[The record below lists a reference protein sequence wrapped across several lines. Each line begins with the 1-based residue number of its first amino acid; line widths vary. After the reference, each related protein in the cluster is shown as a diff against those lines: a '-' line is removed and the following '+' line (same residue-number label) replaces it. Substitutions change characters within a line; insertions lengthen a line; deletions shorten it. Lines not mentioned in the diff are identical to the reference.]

1 MFHNF
6 WLLSSLLWISQLMV
20 SCFGIGANFLRWP
33 QQCWGKWWRS
43 GCGAEKMSALF
54 ELQQLD
60 LKPLP
65 LLPPPCQ
72 CTFWTATAKPCTPP
86 SLPCPSP
93 SLWTIF
99 NCVGSL
105 NSRFMLLAAH
115 FGLKLQDPVLL
126 HLISVVH
133 LYILLHWLS
142 VYSKLLKPKSDIRC
156 YQHWDPLHTLTHWLK
171 YNPVSCAL
179 MHCGWWMHSS
189 GK

>member
-65 LLPPPCQ
+65 LLPPCQ

-86 SLPCPSP
+86 SPPCPSP

-115 FGLKLQDPVLL
+115 FGLKLQNLKQNLKQHIQNGHWSVRSNTATEETS
-126 HLISVVH
+126 LI
-133 LYILLHWLS
+133 YTNILLSLF
-142 VYSKLLKPKSDIRC
+142 IFC
-156 YQHWDPLHTLTHWLK
+156 
-171 YNPVSCAL
+171 L
-179 MHCGWWMHSS
+179 M
-189 GK
+189 